1 MKLTNNEIYSY
12 AIALNEAFAGG
23 EQKLPVK
30 INFYLQK
37 NKKTL
42 MALGQD
48 IEEARMNIVRS
59 FGEASEDGESYKIPA
74 DKINA
79 AQKEVMD
86 LLGLEQEVEIY
97 KINIDNLPEDLSL
110 TTAQME
116 AIMFMVE

>member
-48 IEEARMNIVRS
+48 IEESRMNIVRS

-86 LLGLEQEVEIY
+86 LLELEQEVEIY

>member
-12 AIALNEAFAGG
+12 AIALNEAFASG

-37 NKKTL
+37 NKKILTS
-42 MALGQD
+42 LGQD
-48 IEEARMNIVRS
+48 IEESRMGIVRS
-59 FGEASEDGESYKIPA
+59 FGELTENGESYMIPA
-74 DKINA
+74 EKVSE
-79 AQKEVMD
+79 AQKEIAE
-86 LLGLEQEVEIY
+86 LLALEQEVEIY
-97 KINIDNLPEDLSL
+97 KVNIDNLPEDLSL